1 MESYSFLSEHSDAP
15 VENSLSHLDR
25 DIFSI
30 AEETEEPISE
40 EEYMESEPFQVLQ
53 QRHTDMPTDSPNPDP
68 SSHPVP
74 MVSQTQPEVEDF

>member
-40 EEYMESEPFQVLQ
+40 EEYMDSEPSNVIMVYLLNL
-53 QRHTDMPTDSPNPDP
+53 PTLV
-68 SSHPVP
+68 HLL
-74 MVSQTQPEVEDF
+74 FLW